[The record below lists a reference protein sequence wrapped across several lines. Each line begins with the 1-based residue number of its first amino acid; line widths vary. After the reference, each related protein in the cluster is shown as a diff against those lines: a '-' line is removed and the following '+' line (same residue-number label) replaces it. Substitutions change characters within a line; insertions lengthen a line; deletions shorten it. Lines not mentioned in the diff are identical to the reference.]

1 MRTCSRDYG
10 CSIKQYAFN
19 IIDSVVE
26 SKLREEIERK
36 VMLFEPRVELK
47 EVSFKVNNEKDVL
60 FICLDYIIRQT
71 NQRTRMVYPLHL
83 AQIQDCSGL

>member
-1 MRTCSRDYG
+1 MFSRVTVG
-10 CSIKQYAFN
+10 SIKQYAYD

-26 SKLREEIERK
+26 SKLREEIEQK

-60 FICLDYIIRQT
+60 FMYLDYIIRQT
-71 NQRTRMVYPLHL
+71 NQRTSMVYPLHL
-83 AQIQDCSGL
+83 TQIQDCSGL